1 MFTDNDLRDPAPPT
15 PGAPERAKVAVRAK
29 QIKRN
34 RRLTAAGGA
43 LGLVAVM
50 SLGAVALGG
59 GGSSGPG
66 TSRVEVAGAA
76 VDREASVPPTV
87 APAPTTV
94 APAPDSTPTPA
105 VTDTGTG
112 TGTGTGGEATTAP
125 APAPAPSMF
134 TISGTIPAVPE
145 GVTGT
150 VRLVGDAGTFTGS
163 FGPGGAFSISGVPA
177 GHYSADYSWTNGD
190 GSASQAGRVPG
201 GVDISGDVT
210 VTFG

>member
-43 LGLVAVM
+43 LGLVAVA
-50 SLGAVALGG
+50 SLGAVALSG

-76 VDREASVPPTV
+76 VERETTVPTTV

-94 APAPDSTPTPA
+94 APAPATTPAPEVTTDNQTTAQETPA
-105 VTDTGTG
+105 VEQT
-112 TGTGTGGEATTAP
+112 P
-125 APAPAPSMF
+125 APAPV
-134 TISGTIPAVPE
+134 TTYTVSGVVP
-145 GVTGT
+145 GYPTDATNVTGS
-150 VRLVGDAGTFTGS
+150 VRLMGDGGTFTAPLDGDGS
-163 FGPGGAFSISGVPA
+163 FSISGVPA
-177 GHYSADYSWTNGD
+177 GTYDASYSWQSNDGAMQVGHTTVTVNGD
-190 GSASQAGRVPG
+190 GSVS
-201 GVDISGDVT
+201 
-210 VTFG
+210 F

>member
-50 SLGAVALGG
+50 SLGAVALSG

-66 TSRVEVAGAA
+66 TSRIEVAGTA
-76 VDREASVPPTV
+76 VERQAVPTTV

-94 APAPDSTPTPA
+94 APVTETTPAPGVTTAGPATTQETPA
-105 VTDTGTG
+105 VT
-112 TGTGTGGEATTAP
+112 E
-125 APAPAPSMF
+125 APAPAPSVF
-134 TISGTIPAVPE
+134 TISGTVPDVPE

-150 VRLVGDAGTFTGS
+150 VRLVGDAGTFSGA

-177 GHYSADYSWTNGD
+177 GHYSADYSWSNGD
-190 GSASQAGRVPG
+190 GSASQVGRIPG
-201 GVDISGDVT
+201 GVDVDGNGNVS
-210 VTFG
+210 F